1 MNGRFEIGQKLSRLL
16 ESEPGFLRIGVPAAV
31 LKEKGTIPVVREEG
45 MISVMKGDRE
55 EKVALTRTVGRGS
68 SLQVE
73 DLDF

>member
-1 MNGRFEIGQKLSRLL
+1 
-16 ESEPGFLRIGVPAAV
+16 
-31 LKEKGTIPVVREEG
+31 

-73 DLDF
+73 DLDLWMSYEISFAEGKVNTESEWEGVNKTGTGEFRTEVDISWRWMC